1 MFPPKSKMC
10 HLTGFKQQC
19 LELTGSGACADRWA
33 RFTGKNQDGK
43 DEDYY
48 GCVDDYA
55 HRLDLDRGR
64 RLTAIQAAVE
74 KRADMVAAHVD
85 HVAEAMLQ
93 LSAQLQKQHVQAMA
107 LMQHQ
112 HDEAV
117 AISTGC
123 RPMSLGADGTRRLLS
138 APPGERDEGEVN

>member
-1 MFPPKSKMC
+1 MFPPKTKMC

-19 LELTGSGACADRWA
+19 LELTSSGACSDRWA
-33 RFTGKNQDGK
+33 RFSGKNQDGK
-43 DEDYY
+43 DEDFF

-64 RLTAIQAAVE
+64 RLTALQKAVE
-74 KRADMVAAHVD
+74 VRGDTVAAHID
-85 HVAEAMLQ
+85 HVTEAMMQ
-93 LSAQLQKQHVQAMA
+93 LSAQMQKQHVQAMA

-123 RPMSLGADGTRRLLS
+123 RPMSLIGSEQRRLLS
-138 APPGERDEGEVN
+138 TPPEEHDEGEVN

>member
-19 LELTGSGACADRWA
+19 CELVSSGACADRWA
-33 RFTGKNQDGK
+33 RFTGKNQDGN
-43 DEDYY
+43 DEDFY

-64 RLTAIQAAVE
+64 RLTAMQKAIE
-74 KRADMVAAHVD
+74 ERSDKVAARID
-85 HVAEAMLQ
+85 RVADAMQ
-93 LSAQLQKQHVQAMA
+93 HISAQLEHYHRQSMA
-107 LMQHQ
+107 LIREQHE
-112 HDEAV
+112 EAV

-123 RPMSLGADGTRRLLS
+123 RPLAVSSEQRHLLA
-138 APPGERDEGEVN
+138 APPEKDDVN